1 MPEAFIHQIFY
12 SPQTRAML
20 DPGFAALDN
29 SANKRPD
36 WREYWPI
43 RTFLL
48 GTRLREDA
56 FYAFLSPK
64 FGAKTGLDAA
74 SVFAFIERE
83 GGTSDMLLFS
93 PFFDQIAYPINIFE
107 QGAMQHADTMPTFKE
122 SVACVAPGVDFEALV
137 TDSTNTVFCN
147 FFAARP
153 AFWRQWM
160 DMCEGIFAVAENE
173 DTEFARRL
181 NANTHHDGGGA
192 PTKVFVIER
201 IASLL
206 LATGK
211 RWRATAFNPQ
221 GLPWSGSALGEFRLE
236 LAFLDA
242 LKIAYARQGHRQYL
256 DAFHQLRGLITRSL
270 QQAKS

>member
-1 MPEAFIHQIFY
+1 
-12 SPQTRAML
+12 
-20 DPGFAALDN
+20 
-29 SANKRPD
+29 
-36 WREYWPI
+36 
-43 RTFLL
+43 
-48 GTRLREDA
+48 
-56 FYAFLSPK
+56 
-64 FGAKTGLDAA
+64 
-74 SVFAFIERE
+74 
-83 GGTSDMLLFS
+83 
-93 PFFDQIAYPINIFE
+93 
-107 QGAMQHADTMPTFKE
+107 
-122 SVACVAPGVDFEALV
+122 
-137 TDSTNTVFCN
+137 
-147 FFAARP
+147 
-153 AFWRQWM
+153 M